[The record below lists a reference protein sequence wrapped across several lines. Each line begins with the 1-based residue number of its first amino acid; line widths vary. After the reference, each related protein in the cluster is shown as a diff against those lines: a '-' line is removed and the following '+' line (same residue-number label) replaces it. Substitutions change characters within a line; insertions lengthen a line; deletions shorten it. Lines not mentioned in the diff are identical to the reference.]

1 MGAGVC
7 SVAVAV
13 SAARS
18 DPGTAADDYIPGQ
31 HCSTQHRSSR
41 VISYAAEH
49 AAVAAVSPAEHLV
62 TSAVAL
68 PLHRDQNIVSAHQ
81 LVEYS
86 D

>member
-1 MGAGVC
+1 MVTVGPGSAVCGVC
-7 SVAVAV
+7 SVAV

-49 AAVAAVSPAEHLV
+49 AAVSPAEHLV
-62 TSAVAL
+62 TSAVAPPSTVTRTL
-68 PLHRDQNIVSAHQ
+68 SVDTN
-81 LVEYS
+81 
-86 D
+86 